1 MTTLTD
7 REKDLIRKSA
17 RFRAEVAYNR
27 RPEGAGIVA
36 AELERQ
42 KPLEEIGRIPVGR
55 VLSSIRRVYDQEVV
69 RLCQGASVARH
80 ALVGDLSY
88 EDRKRLATVV
98 RAIEGRDE

>member
-17 RFRAEVAYNR
+17 KFRAEVAYNR

-42 KPLEEIGRIPVGR
+42 KPLDEIGRIPVG
-55 VLSSIRRVYDQEVV
+55 VALVSIRRVDIREAAAI
-69 RLCQGASVARH
+69 CSGANVPDH
-80 ALVGDLSY
+80 ALIGDLSY

-98 RAIEGRDE
+98 RAIEDRDG